1 MEALK
6 VSWIT
11 ELLTKI
17 INSYPKSMINSI
29 LKELL
34 TGIPDLAED
43 LGLAKLASG
52 TVAWSAL

>member
-11 ELLTKI
+11 KLLIKI

-34 TGIPDLAED
+34 TGIRDSAED

-52 TVAWSAL
+52 IVAWSAL